1 MVKNLVSI
9 GKTVWLTTHFMDEA
23 QYLADR
29 VAVLAKG
36 SIVAEGTPD
45 SIAGRDRMRTTVRF
59 RPPADAPTPPA
70 WGQVPTGDGG
80 FVIEAEDATR
90 VVHEVTGWAIEHDV
104 VARDARGDAAVAG
117 GRLSG
122 ADRRGGAGMSQV
134 VRQIRF
140 TNKAFWRNPA
150 SAFFTFAFPLLF
162 LVIFTTLIGNDDV
175 DLGGGLTGKSSTFY
189 VFSMAAFGLISAC
202 YTNIAISI
210 VFAREEGVLK
220 RVRGTPMPAGTY
232 LTARVIH
239 AALVG
244 FLLVAITVV
253 FGVVVYQA
261 HFPSGLD
268 VVYFVI
274 SLVVGAGCFAAIGLA
289 ISGLV
294 PNADAGP
301 PIINA
306 VILPLLFLSGVFI
319 LIPADA
325 PAWVLWV
332 GRIFPVRHLVLA
344 MQYSY
349 LGLPFHWSDVAVMLA
364 WMVGAL
370 FVARRTFRWE
380 PRR

>member
-1 MVKNLVSI
+1 V
-9 GKTVWLTTHFMDEA
+9 
-23 QYLADR
+23 
-29 VAVLAKG
+29 
-36 SIVAEGTPD
+36 
-45 SIAGRDRMRTTVRF
+45 
-59 RPPADAPTPPA
+59 
-70 WGQVPTGDGG
+70 
-80 FVIEAEDATR
+80 
-90 VVHEVTGWAIEHDV
+90 
-104 VARDARGDAAVAG
+104 
-117 GRLSG
+117 
-122 ADRRGGAGMSQV
+122 SQV
-134 VRQIRF
+134 LRQVRF

-162 LVIFTTLIGNDDV
+162 LVIFTTLIGNNDV
-175 DLGGGLTGKSSTFY
+175 DLGGGLVGKSSTFY

-220 RVRGTPMPAGTY
+220 RIRGTPMRAGAY
-232 LTARVIH
+232 LEARVIH

-268 VVYFVI
+268 VLYFVI

-289 ISGLV
+289 VSGLV

-364 WMVGAL
+364 WMIGAVV
-370 FVARRTFRWE
+370 VATRTFRWE

>member
-1 MVKNLVSI
+1 
-9 GKTVWLTTHFMDEA
+9 
-23 QYLADR
+23 
-29 VAVLAKG
+29 
-36 SIVAEGTPD
+36 
-45 SIAGRDRMRTTVRF
+45 
-59 RPPADAPTPPA
+59 
-70 WGQVPTGDGG
+70 
-80 FVIEAEDATR
+80 
-90 VVHEVTGWAIEHDV
+90 
-104 VARDARGDAAVAG
+104 
-117 GRLSG
+117 
-122 ADRRGGAGMSQV
+122 MSQV
-134 VRQIRF
+134 FRQIRF

-175 DLGGGLTGKSSTFY
+175 DLGGGLIVRSSTLY

-220 RVRGTPMPAGTY
+220 RTRGTPMPAGTY

-319 LIPADA
+319 IISADA

-344 MQYSY
+344 MQNSY
-349 LGLPFHWSDVAVMLA
+349 LGLPFHWSDVVVMLA

-370 FVARRTFRWE
+370 FVARQTFRWE